1 VHVTFA
7 SRSITSRNPKV
18 SRFRYGV
25 AFDKRWLLPD
35 DAPWGIILFGW
46 HCVAVVMRRGYKPDT
61 SRSNVRP
68 SSVRP
73 LASSHRRVLP
83 ADVQLA
89 PEVGRFFLDLRQVFQ
104 ISREQAAQQLA
115 TCVDIIAALEAG
127 DVRKLP
133 PWPETCRI
141 VCTYT
146 AFARLDPRPVLHSI
160 ETLIAYNRYATAS
173 VPQSMLA
180 RLSQHGAP
188 ALAALA
194 DFRSKAFAAGS
205 VAWNRATRDRR
216 RAGRAILTV
225 AVPVALLVLLT
236 QTAVLEAGVAQF
248 PAPVAR
254 FVRGAQDYV
263 TLQLAPIRHGLR
275 WVDVADP
282 RTRRGDK
289 LKTVGQPD

>member
-1 VHVTFA
+1 VGDH
-7 SRSITSRNPKV
+7 
-18 SRFRYGV
+18 
-25 AFDKRWLLPD
+25 
-35 DAPWGIILFGW
+35 LFGW
-46 HCVAVVMRRGYKPDT
+46 HCVAIVMRRGSEPDK
-61 SRSNVRP
+61 SRSNLRF
-68 SSVRP
+68 SS
-73 LASSHRRVLP
+73 AGQSSNAHRRAAP
-83 ADVQLA
+83 AAVQLA
-89 PEVGRFFLDLRQVFQ
+89 LEVGRFFLDLRQVFR

-115 TCVDIIAALEAG
+115 TRVDIIAALEAG

-141 VCTYT
+141 VRTYV

-160 ETLIAYNRYATAS
+160 ETMIVYNSHVTTA

-194 DFRSKAFAAGS
+194 DFRLKAFAAGL

-216 RAGRAILTV
+216 RAGRAILAV
-225 AVPVALLVLLT
+225 AVPIALLVLLT

-248 PAPVAR
+248 PEPVAR

-289 LKTVGQPD
+289 LETVGQPD

>member
-1 VHVTFA
+1 
-7 SRSITSRNPKV
+7 
-18 SRFRYGV
+18 
-25 AFDKRWLLPD
+25 
-35 DAPWGIILFGW
+35 
-46 HCVAVVMRRGYKPDT
+46 MRRGYEPDK
-61 SRSNVRP
+61 SRSNLRF
-68 SSVRP
+68 SS
-73 LASSHRRVLP
+73 AGQSSNARRRVT
-83 ADVQLA
+83 ATASQLV
-89 PEVGRFFLDLRQVFQ
+89 PEVGRFFRGLRQIFRL
-104 ISREQAAQQLA
+104 SREQVAQKLA
-115 TCVDIIAALEAG
+115 TRVDIIAALEAG

-141 VCTYT
+141 VCTYA
-146 AFARLDPRPVLHSI
+146 AFARLDPRPILHSI
-160 ETLIAYNRYATAS
+160 ETLIAENGQAAAA

-180 RLSQHGAP
+180 RLSQRGAP

-205 VAWNRATRDRR
+205 VAWNRAARDRR
-216 RAGRAILTV
+216 RAGRAILAV

>member
-1 VHVTFA
+1 
-7 SRSITSRNPKV
+7 
-18 SRFRYGV
+18 
-25 AFDKRWLLPD
+25 
-35 DAPWGIILFGW
+35 
-46 HCVAVVMRRGYKPDT
+46 MRRGYEPDT

-68 SSVRP
+68 SSVRS
-73 LASSHRRVLP
+73 LASAHRQAAP
-83 ADVQLA
+83 AAVHLA
-89 PEVGRFFLDLRQVFQ
+89 PEVGRFFLDLRQVFR
-104 ISREQAAQQLA
+104 ISREKAAQQLA
-115 TCVDIIAALEAG
+115 TRVDIIAALEAG

-141 VCTYT
+141 VRTYA

-160 ETLIAYNRYATAS
+160 ETLIAYNRHVTAAG
-173 VPQSMLA
+173 PQSMLA
-180 RLSQHGAP
+180 RLSQRGAP

-194 DFRSKAFAAGS
+194 DFRSKAFAAAGS
-205 VAWNRATRDRR
+205 VAWNRAMRDHR

-225 AVPVALLVLLT
+225 AVPIALLVLLT
-236 QTAVLEAGVAQF
+236 QTAVLQAGVAQF
-248 PAPVAR
+248 PEPVAR

>member
-1 VHVTFA
+1 
-7 SRSITSRNPKV
+7 
-18 SRFRYGV
+18 
-25 AFDKRWLLPD
+25 
-35 DAPWGIILFGW
+35 
-46 HCVAVVMRRGYKPDT
+46 MRRGYEPDT

-68 SSVRP
+68 SSVRS
-73 LASSHRRVLP
+73 LASAHRP
-83 ADVQLA
+83 AAPAAGHLA
-89 PEVGRFFLDLRQVFQ
+89 PEVGRFFLDLRQVFR
-104 ISREQAAQQLA
+104 ISREKAAQQLA
-115 TCVDIIAALEAG
+115 TRVDIIAALEAG

-141 VCTYT
+141 VRTYA

-160 ETLIAYNRYATAS
+160 ETLIAYNRHVTTAG
-173 VPQSMLA
+173 PQSMLA
-180 RLSQHGAP
+180 SLSQRG

-205 VAWNRATRDRR
+205 LAWNRAMRDHR
-216 RAGRAILTV
+216 RAGRAILAV
-225 AVPVALLVLLT
+225 AVPIALLVLLT

-248 PAPVAR
+248 PEPVAR